1 MKYIVLII
9 VIATM
14 IIPLT
19 PGVYAQ
25 NILDQMGEAFN
36 ELTSGITGSGNNSQ
50 GSATNN
56 TNQSSSG
63 QTTNGTSGN
72 PSSQG
77 TGGQSTNEVD
87 RGISNTS
94 DIENATGSN
103 KQIFANNT
111 KIASNVSTLSGM
123 AKSQMG
129 NEIPGEQDVKFE
141 SEQIQNVTQ
150 N

>member
-1 MKYIVLII
+1 MKYMVLII

-14 IIPLT
+14 LIPLT

-25 NILDQMGEAFN
+25 NIVDQMGEAFN
-36 ELTSGITGSGNNSQ
+36 ELTSGITGAGNNSQ
-50 GSATNN
+50 GSSTNN
-56 TNQSSSG
+56 TNQSSGG
-63 QTTNGTSGN
+63 QMTNGTSGN
-72 PSSQG
+72 ASSQG
-77 TGGQSTNEVD
+77 TGGQSQNEVA
-87 RGISNTS
+87 RGISNIS

-111 KIASNVSTLSGM
+111 DIDSNVSTLAGM
-123 AKSQMG
+123 EKSQMG

-141 SEQIQNVTQ
+141 GERIQNATQ